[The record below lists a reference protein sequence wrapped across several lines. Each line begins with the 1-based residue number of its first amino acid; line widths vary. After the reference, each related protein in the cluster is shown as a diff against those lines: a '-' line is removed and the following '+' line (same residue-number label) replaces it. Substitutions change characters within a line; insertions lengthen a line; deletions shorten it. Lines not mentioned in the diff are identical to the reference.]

1 MRRSIAIAILVGAFP
16 VTARAET
23 LTDANRTQLCTRIYS
38 GQAAV
43 DQDALALLIVTKA
56 GATMLLD
63 GANSGGTRD
72 GAIQLVSTSASMSE
86 PVYAVVN
93 AGRISPAAAN
103 RPFGPNVDLG
113 VNEAAATARGT
124 IAQELAELASLM
136 DTNVHVSG
144 SVTYRLVR
152 PLTVGS
158 RLARAEAANPL
169 SLFVGAGLVI
179 TCETEPVPIAE
190 GGTTVTP
197 TPSLTPS
204 SSSIALQP
212 VLRGSV
218 KDLAIASNDLKDAEA
233 ATIAFSEDRIAQT
246 TTFELDAVAGLRIGP
261 KSGAFELIPYLSYER
276 KAITGDEGDIET
288 LSPGLVA
295 AWHYRT
301 PEFGFDAR
309 MEGSFIDDMEQGS
322 HQGKIRLYVD
332 PAIWLGRE
340 VGTLFGGNLQV
351 FGPLLLRPKL
361 TLIAD
366 ASKVWRAGTSE
377 ELADADDYWG
387 FGGDLSLRARLN
399 MGSPISDFVL
409 TGGVRHLELRG
420 DIGLRHARRW
430 YSSLEFAPDTFPFL
444 GLALEFN
451 DGRNDDT
458 FQREDTYSLA
468 LRLRY

>member
-1 MRRSIAIAILVGAFP
+1 MRRSIAVALLLSAFP
-16 VTARAET
+16 VTVRAET
-23 LTDANRTQLCTRIYS
+23 LTEANRAQLCSRIYS
-38 GQAAV
+38 GKAAV
-43 DQDALALLIVTKA
+43 NLDALALLIVTKA

-63 GANSGGTRD
+63 GANSGGARD
-72 GAIQLVSTSASMSE
+72 GAIQLVSTSASLSE

-93 AGRISPAAAN
+93 AGRSSPATAN
-103 RPFGPNVDLG
+103 RPFGPNVDLSA
-113 VNEAAATARGT
+113 NEAAA
-124 IAQELAELASLM
+124 IASAAITEELAELASLM
-136 DTNVHVSG
+136 VTNVHVSG
-144 SVTYRLVR
+144 SVTYRLMR

-169 SLFVGAGLVI
+169 SLFAGAGLVI
-179 TCETEPVPIAE
+179 TCETESVTIAE
-190 GGTTVTP
+190 GSTTEP
-197 TPSLTPS
+197 LKPAPTPS
-204 SSSIALQP
+204 SSSIALRP

-218 KDLAIASNDLKDAEA
+218 KDLAIASDDLKDAEA
-233 ATIAFSEDRIAQT
+233 ATIAYSEDRIVRT

-276 KAITGDEGDIET
+276 KAITGEEGDIET
-288 LSPGLVA
+288 LSPGLLA
-295 AWHYRT
+295 GWHYRT

-332 PAIWLGRE
+332 PAIWLGRDI
-340 VGTLFGGNLQV
+340 GTLFGGNLQI
-351 FGPLLLRPKL
+351 FSPLLLRPKL

-366 ASKVWRAGTSE
+366 ASKVWRAGASE
-377 ELADADDYWG
+377 ELAEAENYWG

-399 MGSPISDFVL
+399 VGSPISNFVI

-420 DIGLRHARRW
+420 GIGLRHARRW
-430 YSSLEFAPDTFPFL
+430 YGSLEFAPDTFPYL

-458 FQREDTYSLA
+458 FQREDTYGLA